1 MGNPKISVSASKA
14 DTWAVCTMSPSL
26 IAREHARLPDF
37 IETVHNIEG
46 NQAHEVASA
55 LLQGKPMPKAYKHHV
70 IPVKLLPEMIET
82 AKAYRSFC
90 LEGTDYGYL
99 VEQEIKLWYNPTGK
113 GFIDFIGHTQ
123 KGFKIVDL
131 KYGKGKAVDA
141 FNNKQMLIYGRTT
154 VEKLSEKAPFSN
166 DDEASLSIYQPR
178 VRQGD
183 TESTWVMTIGDLK
196 VHSDKLGNIAKKI
209 LNAGVAANDRDLVY
223 HVDEHTTCQ
232 FCAAK
237 LICPAKNKKPLA
249 AATQLVTTH
258 KDVVPDMTAITDEQ
272 LLKIL
277 PHRDSLKKLL
287 DGAYKEM
294 MRRVKA
300 TGRVPAGFKMVRGKG
315 SRSLVDERAFERELL
330 NNGYEEDDIYHD
342 PKMKS
347 VNQLQVMMKA
357 QGWKKKELDA
367 LFADHVIKRDG
378 KLLLAPL
385 TDPRSAVNT
394 SAIDFMDNIEDED
407 EDDEDLL
414 ED

>member
-55 LLQGKPMPKAYKHHV
+55 LMQGRPMPKAYKNHV
-70 IPVKLLPEMIET
+70 IPPKLLPEMIET
-82 AKAYRSFC
+82 AKAYRTFC
-90 LEGTDYGYL
+90 LEDADYGYL

-113 GFIDFIGHTQ
+113 GYIDFIGHTQ

-166 DDEASLSIYQPR
+166 DDEASLSIFQPR

-183 TESTWVMTIGDLK
+183 TESTWQLTVGDLK

-223 HVDEHTTCQ
+223 HVDEKTTCQ
-232 FCAAK
+232 FCAAA

-249 AATQLVTTH
+249 AANQLVATH
-258 KDVVPDMTAITDEQ
+258 HNEVPDMTAISDEQ

-277 PHRDSLKKLL
+277 PHRDTLKKLL

-315 SRSLVDERAFERELL
+315 ARSLVDERSFHDHWAFYLPNPE
-330 NNGYEEDDIYHD
+330 DIYHD
-342 PKMKS
+342 PKLKS
-347 VNQLQVMMKA
+347 VNQLQVMLKS
-357 QGWKKKELDA
+357 QGWKKKQLDE
-367 LFADHVIKRDG
+367 FFKDHVVKRDG
-378 KLLLAPL
+378 QLLLVPM
-385 TDPRSAVNT
+385 TDPRTAINT
-394 SAIDFMDNIEDED
+394 SAIDFMDNIEDDED
-407 EDDEDLL
+407 EEDLL